1 MSKRETFVERNIHMV
16 WLFFTIVIGCIVEF
30 GFGAKGM
37 TSLYIG
43 VPGGLILT
51 FIVAMIKM
59 K

>member
-1 MSKRETFVERNIHMV
+1 MV